1 MDVNGKTLTIT
12 GTVNQYGKIY
22 INSGKITVGGYYYQ
36 RDGVLDFNN
45 GRLEVGKNYR
55 LQSISKDENN
65 KNVYGTCYGVIKMD
79 DEDDYFLVK
88 GSMFV
93 QSYWGDGESNNDLT
107 NGTLELQGD
116 FTQLNGGGRQKE
128 TIRSYSQAISS
139 RLSILKVRE
148 AQALI
153 SFRQLRIHRSISR
166 QAE

>member
-93 QSYWGDGESNNDLT
+93 QSYWGDGE
-107 NGTLELQGD
+107 TLSS
-116 FTQLNGGGRQKE
+116 TAAAAASMQKE